1 MEKSP
6 NFKILVV
13 GYGSIGQRHTRL
25 LKELGHSVA
34 IVTRYLTNYSPW
46 YPNLEKALHGWNPDY
61 VVIANRTSEHYD
73 SLSVLA
79 ETQFEG
85 LVLIEKPLFSKYLDI
100 PAHKFT
106 QAAVAYNLRFH
117 PLLQQLKSIIATSP
131 QVITVNIYIG
141 SYLPDWRSTID
152 YRQSY
157 SAFTEQGG
165 GVLRDLSHE
174 LDYVKWIF
182 GDWKCLTARGGKF
195 SDLEIKSDDVYSL
208 LMETEKAALVSLH
221 MNYLDRTPRREII
234 VNTVDQ
240 TIEVD
245 LIQNLITI
253 NGHQSLIPINPDST
267 YIAEHQAI
275 LARDRST
282 LCTLE
287 EATQTLQTIEIAEKT
302 AIFYTWIQ
310 R

>member
-1 MEKSP
+1 MKKSP
-6 NFKILVV
+6 NIKILVV

-25 LKELGHSVA
+25 LKELGYPVA
-34 IVTRYLTNYSPW
+34 IVSRYLTNYSPL
-46 YPNLEKALHGWNPDY
+46 YPNLDKALLEWNPNY
-61 VVIANRTSEHYD
+61 VVIANRTNEHYE
-73 SLSVLA
+73 SLSILA
-79 ETQFEG
+79 ATQFEG

-100 PAHKFT
+100 PEHKFT

-117 PLLQQLKSIIATSP
+117 PLLQQLRSIVSNSP
-131 QVITVNIYIG
+131 KVISVNIYIG

-174 LDYVKWIF
+174 LDYIQWIF

-195 SDLEIKSDDVYSL
+195 SDLEIKSDDVYSI
-208 LMETEKAALVSLH
+208 LMETERAYLVSIH
-221 MNYLDRTPRREII
+221 MNYLNRTPHREII

-240 TIEVD
+240 TIQLD
-245 LIQNLITI
+245 LIQNSMTI
-253 NGHQSLIPINPDST
+253 NGHQTVIQNNRDST
-267 YIAEHQAI
+267 YITEHKAM
-275 LARDRST
+275 LAGDGST

-287 EATQTLQTIEIAEKT
+287 EASQTLQTIEMAEKAAT
-302 AIFYTWIQ
+302 LHTWIQ